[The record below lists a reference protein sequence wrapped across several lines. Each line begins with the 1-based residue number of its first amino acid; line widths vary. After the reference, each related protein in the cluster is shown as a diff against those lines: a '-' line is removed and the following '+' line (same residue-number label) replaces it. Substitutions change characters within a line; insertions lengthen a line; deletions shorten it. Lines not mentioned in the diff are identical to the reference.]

1 LSALSRAM
9 TPIQDLL
16 HRIRWD
22 PEFGDAQFEIGYWD
36 RIARRIVRVPFQRVR
51 FEKTSSFAFDATE
64 NDGSVHTVPL
74 HRVRAVWRNGALI
87 WQRPLSAAHL
97 STGSSGGSRWRAPP

>member
-1 LSALSRAM
+1 M

-97 STGSSGGSRWRAPP
+97 STGSSRGSRWRAPP